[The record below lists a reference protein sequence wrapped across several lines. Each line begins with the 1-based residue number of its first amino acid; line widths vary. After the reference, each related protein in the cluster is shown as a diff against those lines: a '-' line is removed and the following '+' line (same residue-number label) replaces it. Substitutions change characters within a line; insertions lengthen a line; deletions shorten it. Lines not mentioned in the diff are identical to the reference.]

1 MAEKHNPLPPVLPC
15 PARGTRDRE
24 GKIVHRPKVTTL
36 LLTFAMLVLVA
47 LLGAPT
53 AGAAPDKA
61 SKHDSNVLSFPD
73 KRAKN
78 DSTVLNIGHRGASG
92 YAPEHTIPA
101 YDLALEQGAD
111 YIEIDL
117 QMTAD
122 GVLVAMHDDTLDRTA
137 TAPEG
142 VPEEYCT
149 GPVIEK
155 TLEQIKMC
163 DVGSWFN
170 ETYPEY
176 VSDEYVG
183 LQIPTLEEIFQRYG
197 KKVNYY
203 IETKNPEAAPG
214 MEEELLRL
222 MEEYGLIK
230 PAAKRYQVLIQS
242 FSPESL
248 QKIHALEP
256 SLPLIQLYSSR
267 ETSESIQASL
277 AEVSG
282 YAVGIGPSKTDVD
295 AALVE
300 AAHALCLDVH
310 PYTVNETEEMED
322 LIELGV
328 DGMFTNFPDRLED
341 LLGKEAAKGKTGG
354 KLIAKDYAACRAA
367 A

>member
-1 MAEKHNPLPPVLPC
+1 
-15 PARGTRDRE
+15 
-24 GKIVHRPKVTTL
+24 VHRSKLTIV
-36 LLTFAMLVLVA
+36 LTFALLILIALVGV
-47 LLGAPT
+47 PT
-53 AGAAPDKA
+53 AGAAPDKG
-61 SKHDSNVLSFPD
+61 STT
-73 KRAKN
+73 

-92 YAPEHTIPA
+92 YAPEHTFAA

-122 GVLVAMHDDTLDRTA
+122 GVLVALHDDTLDRTA

-163 DVGSWFN
+163 DVGSWFG
-170 ETYPEY
+170 PEY
-176 VSDEYVG
+176 AGE
-183 LQIPTLEEIFQRYG
+183 QIPTLEEIFQRYG
-197 KKVNYY
+197 TSVNYY

-222 MEEYGLIK
+222 MEEYDLIK
-230 PAAKRYQVLIQS
+230 PAAKRWQVLIQS
-242 FSPESL
+242 FSAESL

-256 SLPLIQLYSSR
+256 SLPLIQLYSST

-277 AEVSG
+277 AEVST
-282 YAVGIGPSKTDVD
+282 YAVGIGPSQSDVD

-310 PYTVNETEEMED
+310 PYTVNETREMEA
-322 LIELGV
+322 LIALGV
-328 DGMFTNFPDRLED
+328 DGMFTNFPDRLEE
-341 LLGKEAAKGKTGG
+341 LLGKSAAHGKRGA
-354 KLIAKDYAACRAA
+354 KLAAEDYATCRAA

>member
-1 MAEKHNPLPPVLPC
+1 M
-15 PARGTRDRE
+15 
-24 GKIVHRPKVTTL
+24 HRSKVTMVL
-36 LLTFAMLVLVA
+36 SLAMLMLVV

-61 SKHDSNVLSFPD
+61 PKTDG
-73 KRAKN
+73 
-78 DSTVLNIGHRGASG
+78 STVLNIGHRGASG

-117 QMTAD
+117 QMTKD

-137 TAPEG
+137 DAPEG
-142 VPEEYCT
+142 VPKRFCS
-149 GPVIEK
+149 GPVIK
-155 TLEQIKMC
+155 RTLEQIRMC

-170 ETYPEY
+170 EAYPEY
-176 VSDEYVG
+176 ASEEYVG
-183 LQIPTLEEIFQRYG
+183 LQVPTLEEVFQRYG
-197 KKVNYY
+197 TSVNYY

-222 MEEYGLIK
+222 MDKYDLTEPAEEK
-230 PAAKRYQVLIQS
+230 WQVLIQS

-248 QKIHALEP
+248 QKIHALNPE
-256 SLPLIQLYSSR
+256 LPLIQLYSST
-267 ETSESIQASL
+267 ETSESIQANL
-277 AEVSG
+277 AEAST

-295 AALVE
+295 ADLVE

-310 PYTVNETEEMED
+310 PYTVNEKKEMKR
-322 LIELGV
+322 LIRLGV
-328 DGMFTNFPDRLED
+328 DGMFTNFPDRLEKV
-341 LLGKEAAKGKTGG
+341 LGKEAAEGMTGAT
-354 KLIAKDYAACRAA
+354 LAAEDYTACQAA